1 MSKVER
7 AKVLESREVSIEIL
21 AHFEIAQMSAHDLL
35 EVVEIEE
42 TSGLSRWGW
51 DSYNAELSRPE
62 SIMLV
67 ARRPSPDARGK
78 YLHGFV
84 AARLGADELHVNNIG
99 VREEVRRRG
108 IGNVLLKRA
117 LGRGEAL
124 GARAAILEVRAG
136 NAAAKALYESLG
148 FEVLGR
154 RRNYY
159 HEPTEDALIMSKPL
173 QPPT

>member
-7 AKVLESREVSIEIL
+7 AKVGELIEVL
-21 AHFEIAQMSAHDLL
+21 ADYEIAPMSAHDLL

-42 TSGLSRWGW
+42 ASGLSRWGW
-51 DSYNAELSRPE
+51 DSYNAELGRLE

-67 ARRPSPDARGK
+67 ARRASPDERGK

-84 AARLGADELHVNNIG
+84 AARLGAEELHVNNIG

-108 IGNVLLKRA
+108 IGNILLKRA
-117 LGRGEAL
+117 LERGAAL
-124 GARAAILEVRAG
+124 GARAALLEVRAG
-136 NAAAKALYESLG
+136 NLAAQALYRSLG
-148 FEVLGR
+148 FEVLGT

-159 HEPTEDALIMSKPL
+159 HDPTEDAHIMSKPL
-173 QPPT
+173 RSPT